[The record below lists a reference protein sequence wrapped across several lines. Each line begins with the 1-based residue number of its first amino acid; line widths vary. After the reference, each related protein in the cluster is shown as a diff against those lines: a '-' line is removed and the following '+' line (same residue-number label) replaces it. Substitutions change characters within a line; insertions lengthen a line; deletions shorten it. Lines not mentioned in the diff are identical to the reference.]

1 VHSALMHGN
10 LQRVMRAAGVSIRYP
25 VLPRPEAWVLPEGPV
40 PESIPHDDAA
50 EHLKLLL
57 LAWVARSGRELR
69 IARNLAIRWLEEFPQ
84 TGIDPDVCVLEPPPP
99 DVENLSSVCTWR
111 EGHYPPR
118 ISFEIVSAAHPYK
131 DYHAIQDRYAAM
143 GTRELVVF
151 DPLLAGP
158 PSLGGPVALQLW
170 RRDPVGVFERV
181 HFGNEPVF
189 SDVLDAWV
197 RADGRHLAIS
207 DDRAGLRRWP
217 TGEETEHRRAED
229 ERRRAEDERRR
240 AEDEARRADH
250 ERERAE
256 LAIERARSEEERAE
270 RERVEREALARRVA
284 ELEAKLAR

>member
-1 VHSALMHGN
+1 MRLEVRPSPMHGK
-10 LQRVMRAAGVSIRYP
+10 LQVMRAAGVSVRYP
-25 VLPRPEAWVLPEGPV
+25 VLTRPEAWVLPEGPV
-40 PESIPHDDAA
+40 PESIPHDEAA

-99 DVENLSSVCTWR
+99 DFENLGSVCTWR
-111 EGHYPPR
+111 DGHYPPR
-118 ISFEIVSAAHPYK
+118 LCFEVVSAAHPYK

-189 SDVLDAWV
+189 SEVLDAWV
-197 RADGRHLAIS
+197 RADGRKLAIS
-207 DDRAGLRRWP
+207 DDRAGARLWP
-217 TGEETEHRRAED
+217 TGEET

-240 AEDEARRADH
+240 AEDEHRRAEH
-250 ERERAE
+250 ERERADA
-256 LAIERARSEEERAE
+256 AIERARSEQERAE

-284 ELEAKLAR
+284 ELEAKLAT